1 MELLQKSLFQSL
13 KQNYNDDFENFTDSF
28 DGLLDKYYPR
38 KQSVR
43 EVMKLFY
50 N

>member
-1 MELLQKSLFQSL
+1 MELLRKSLFQSL

-38 KQSVR
+38 K
-43 EVMKLFY
+43 
-50 N
+50 